1 MKRLIIMLLIASNAA
16 VPTLAQSKSIARKK
30 YDLTIM
36 TNKEQ
41 QYPLR
46 VFRLLRDIRD
56 KFGMRQGQTYSVQKN
71 PETGLIES
79 AERITRF
86 SCRVEELLHINQ
98 VFMDDEPF
106 SYQILHLLPGNT
118 QQFDIKVVSA
128 DGQRST
134 TLPIRTESSQEMW
147 YLATKNLENPQLRD
161 IYAIV
166 WETDDFNTTAEGTI
180 YGISS
185 LRPDLYTKNLET
197 SKNTFRIDGRVGY
210 DLTDSL
216 YVVYMADT
224 SEELDKQA
232 DDAFIAYMPVK
243 NKRFSFSVEI
253 DKPKVGRIRT
263 VMPDGSLCHLW
274 TNLDFVPGETYQITT
289 HNGYYDED
297 RDYERRVG
305 RYSGKSLLNQR
316 QIIGNDDVVADELV
330 NDDVVADE
338 LVNDNVVADELA
350 IDTIPYYNES
360 FRQSSNWEPTPEQ
373 KMQIEAKVMT
383 MIANM
388 DAIKASYA
396 SLEPHFKMKSLTG
409 SDRIFAQ
416 ITKLNKE
423 LDVKF
428 QDFIKY
434 LNGLD
439 VPPTEKAEFGEIYKK
454 ILKFYT
460 EQNQGFTEM
469 YKEVGVLTKAAQKTQ
484 KYINGLTEKYL
495 KEMTKAVIK

>member
-56 KFGMRQGQTYSVQKN
+56 KFGMRQGQTYSVLKN

-185 LRPDLYTKNLET
+185 LRPDLYTKNQET
-197 SKNTFRIDGRVGY
+197 AKNTFRIDGRVGY

-305 RYSGKSLLNQR
+305 RYSGKSLLNKL
-316 QIIGNDDVVADELV
+316 QIRGIDDISVVDDADVMIADTVAVE
-330 NDDVVADE
+330 DV
-338 LVNDNVVADELA
+338 
-350 IDTIPYYNES
+350 DTYLGRILP
-360 FRQSSNWEPTPEQ
+360 PE
-373 KMQIEAKVMT
+373 EAAKVEARVKAIQADMQ
-383 MIANM
+383 MIDEAFE
-388 DAIKASYA
+388 AIKNMPSPAS
-396 SLEPHFKMKSLTG
+396 SVRLEPHYKHILTLSKSIDTHFQGLTKVAKDNCL
-409 SDRIFAQ
+409 SP
-416 ITKLNKE
+416 N
-423 LDVKF
+423 
-428 QDFIKY
+428 
-434 LNGLD
+434 
-439 VPPTEKAEFGEIYKK
+439 
-454 ILKFYT
+454 
-460 EQNQGFTEM
+460 EQVEM
-469 YKEVGVLTKAAQKTQ
+469 YKFIIDMYRYQNKKLNELRPIRLTKNAQKFQ
-484 KYINGLTEKYL
+484 KYITSQTEKYL
-495 KEMTKAVIK
+495 NEMTKL

>member
-56 KFGMRQGQTYSVQKN
+56 KFGMRQGQTYSVLKN

-224 SEELDKQA
+224 SEELDKQT

-305 RYSGKSLLNQR
+305 RYSGKSLLNKL
-316 QIIGNDDVVADELV
+316 QIRGIDDISVVDDADVMIADTVAVE
-330 NDDVVADE
+330 DV
-338 LVNDNVVADELA
+338 
-350 IDTIPYYNES
+350 DTYLGRILP
-360 FRQSSNWEPTPEQ
+360 PE
-373 KMQIEAKVMT
+373 EAAKVEARVKAIQADMQ
-383 MIANM
+383 MIDEAFE
-388 DAIKASYA
+388 AIKNMPSPAS
-396 SLEPHFKMKSLTG
+396 SVRLEPHYKHILTLSKSIDTHFQGLTKVAKDNCL
-409 SDRIFAQ
+409 SP
-416 ITKLNKE
+416 N
-423 LDVKF
+423 
-428 QDFIKY
+428 
-434 LNGLD
+434 
-439 VPPTEKAEFGEIYKK
+439 
-454 ILKFYT
+454 
-460 EQNQGFTEM
+460 EQVEM
-469 YKEVGVLTKAAQKTQ
+469 YKFIIDMYRYQNKKLNELRPIRLTKNAQKFQ
-484 KYINGLTEKYL
+484 KYITSQTEKYL
-495 KEMTKAVIK
+495 NEMTKL

>member
-56 KFGMRQGQTYSVQKN
+56 KFGMRQGQTYSVLKN

-305 RYSGKSLLNQR
+305 RYSGKSLLNKR
-316 QIIGNDDVVADELV
+316 QIRGIDDISVVDDADVMIADTVAVE
-330 NDDVVADE
+330 DV
-338 LVNDNVVADELA
+338 
-350 IDTIPYYNES
+350 DTYLGRILP
-360 FRQSSNWEPTPEQ
+360 PE
-373 KMQIEAKVMT
+373 EAAKVEARVKAIQADMQ
-383 MIANM
+383 MIDEAFE
-388 DAIKASYA
+388 AIKNMPSPAS
-396 SLEPHFKMKSLTG
+396 SVRLEPHYKHILTLSKSIDTHFQGLTKVAKDNCL
-409 SDRIFAQ
+409 SP
-416 ITKLNKE
+416 N
-423 LDVKF
+423 
-428 QDFIKY
+428 
-434 LNGLD
+434 
-439 VPPTEKAEFGEIYKK
+439 
-454 ILKFYT
+454 
-460 EQNQGFTEM
+460 EQVEM
-469 YKEVGVLTKAAQKTQ
+469 YKFIIDMYRYQNKKLNELRPIRLTKNAQKFQ
-484 KYINGLTEKYL
+484 KYITSQTEKYL
-495 KEMTKAVIK
+495 NEMTKL

>member
-56 KFGMRQGQTYSVQKN
+56 KFGMRQGQTYSVLKN

-185 LRPDLYTKNLET
+185 LRPDLYTKNQET
-197 SKNTFRIDGRVGY
+197 AKNTFRIDGRVGY

-305 RYSGKSLLNQR
+305 RYSGKSLLNKR
-316 QIIGNDDVVADELV
+316 QIRGIDDISVVDDADVMIADTVAVE
-330 NDDVVADE
+330 DV
-338 LVNDNVVADELA
+338 
-350 IDTIPYYNES
+350 DTYLGRILP
-360 FRQSSNWEPTPEQ
+360 PE
-373 KMQIEAKVMT
+373 EAAKVEARVKAIQADMQ
-383 MIANM
+383 MIDEAFE
-388 DAIKASYA
+388 AIKNMPSPAS
-396 SLEPHFKMKSLTG
+396 SVRLEPHYKHILTLSKSIDTH
-409 SDRIFAQ
+409 
-416 ITKLNKE
+416 
-423 LDVKF
+423 F
-428 QDFIKY
+428 Q
-434 LNGLD
+434 GLAKVAKD
-439 VPPTEKAEFGEIYKK
+439 NCLSPN
-454 ILKFYT
+454 
-460 EQNQGFTEM
+460 EQVEM
-469 YKEVGVLTKAAQKTQ
+469 YKFIIDMYRYQNKKLNELRPIRLTKNAQKFQ
-484 KYINGLTEKYL
+484 KYITSQTEKYL
-495 KEMTKAVIK
+495 NEMTKL